1 MVNEHGGDIYG
12 RDIKLD
18 FSANLN
24 PLGMPEN
31 VKKAAAAAIADSG
44 RYPDP
49 YCRELTKKLSVY
61 ENTKAENIVCGN
73 GADDLIYRIVHALR
87 PRTAIIAEPS
97 FSEYAKALREVGC
110 MVTEYEQDDIPA
122 ALNAGADM
130 LILCSPDNPT
140 GRMIPKDTLGYICR
154 ICAENGTVFL
164 CDECFIDLCENGH
177 ERSARQFMNENIIV
191 LKAFTKTYAMAG
203 LRLGYAISGSTERA
217 AKIRRSGQFWSVST
231 VAQAAGIA
239 ALGEREY
246 IERARRIISEERKYL
261 SDELGKIG
269 FEVYPSDANYILF
282 RCKYPLDELLLK
294 EGILIRNC
302 NNYSGLGNGYFR
314 TAVRLHEENAALIE
328 AIERV
333 TKWQKT

>member
-31 VKKAAAAAIADSG
+31 VKKAAAAAIADSD

-49 YCRELTKKLSVY
+49 YCRELTKKLSGY
-61 ENTKAENIVCGN
+61 ESMNAENIVCGN

-87 PRTAIIAEPS
+87 PRSAIIAKPT

-110 MVTEYEQDDIPA
+110 AVTEYEQDDIPA
-122 ALNAGADM
+122 SLDAGADM
-130 LILCSPDNPT
+130 LILCDPNNPT
-140 GRMIPKDTLGYICR
+140 GRLIEPDTLKMICEKCLKNN
-154 ICAENGTVFL
+154 IVFL
-164 CDECFIDLCENGH
+164 CDECFIDLCENAGI
-177 ERSARQFMNENIIV
+177 RTAKRYMNENMIV

-203 LRLGYAISGSTERA
+203 LRLGYAISGSAELA
-217 AKIRRSGQFWSVST
+217 AKVRGSGQFWSVST

-239 ALGEREY
+239 ALDERGYVEK
-246 IERARRIISEERKYL
+246 AQRIITEERKYL
-261 SDELGKIG
+261 SDELGKFG
-269 FEVYPSDANYILF
+269 FEVYPSDAGFVLF
-282 RCKYPLDELLLK
+282 RCEVPLDELLLS

-302 NNYSGLGNGYFR
+302 GNYSGLSEGYFR
-314 TAVRLHEENAALIE
+314 AAVKLHEENAALIE

-333 TKWQKT
+333 TK